1 MTNKDE
7 HHVFFRNV
15 KKELPEIIRAEG
27 VYLYD
32 DDENRYL
39 DGCSGALVSNIG
51 HGVSE
56 VAEALNQQAQT
67 VAFSHLSRFSSPPI
81 RKLSERVAG
90 MAPSQLS
97 RLYLVSG
104 GSEATESALK
114 MARQYFLERD
124 GSSEKHLVIS
134 RWNSFHGNTIGALS
148 MTGTVTRRKNYQP
161 NLLPFPHIN
170 APYCYRCPYSQIPPD
185 CGVPCAHELQQ
196 AICRVGA
203 QYVSAFIAE
212 PIVGAAAGALVPPP
226 DYYPVIRKIC
236 DRHDILFIADEVMTG
251 FGRTGRDLAIE
262 HWDDATP
269 DMITLAKGMGAGYMP
284 LGGVLTREEIWEA
297 FHHGSGKFVHG
308 HTYGGNPLAAAA
320 GVAVFDYYEKH
331 RLAERAEQMGKLLLE
346 KLQPLKGHPLV
357 GDLRGRGLM
366 LGVELVCDATS
377 GKPFPGSPGQMAER
391 ATQLIMECE
400 AVVYPGGGTLQ
411 GTAGD
416 HFLIGPP
423 LVIDE
428 AEVEE
433 LADSIISGLNL
444 LDSHLKKQKKT

>member
-196 AICRVGA
+196 AIRRVGA

-366 LGVELVCDATS
+366 LGVELVCDATT

-391 ATQLIMECE
+391 ATQLIMECG

-428 AEVEE
+428 GEVEE

-444 LDSHLKKQKKT
+444 LDSHLK